1 MNGLP
6 DEIRNKI
13 YKYKHQIEYKSVM
26 DELLDRFTDL
36 INDDLYFENKH
47 QLLRYLRNNI
57 NDIDCIIFNNG
68 KRLEVL
74 EYIKIL
80 HRHILH

>member
-80 HRHILH
+80 NRRILN

>member
-13 YKYKHQIEYKSVM
+13 YKYKHQMEYKSVM

-36 INDDLYFENKH
+36 INDDLYFENRR
-47 QLLRYLRNNI
+47 QLIRYLRNNI
-57 NDIDCIIFNNG
+57 NDINYIIFDNG
-68 KRLEVL
+68 RRLQVL
-74 EYIKIL
+74 EYIKTL
-80 HRHILH
+80 SRHLF

>member
-13 YKYKHQIEYKSVM
+13 YKYKHQMEYKSVM
-26 DELLDRFTDL
+26 GELLDRFTDF
-36 INDDLYFENKH
+36 INEDLYFDNRR

-57 NDIDCIIFNNG
+57 NEIDCIILNNG
-68 KRLEVL
+68 RRLQVL

-80 HRHILH
+80 NRHLFN